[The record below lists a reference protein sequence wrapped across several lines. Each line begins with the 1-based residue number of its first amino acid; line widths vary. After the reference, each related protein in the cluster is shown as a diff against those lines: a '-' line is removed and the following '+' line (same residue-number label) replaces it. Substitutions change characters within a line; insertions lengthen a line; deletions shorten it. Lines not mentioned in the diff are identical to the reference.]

1 MGGFFDGKLIQDSLD
16 YILIFGVM
24 VITVYVINN
33 MIQKNRN
40 AKPINIPPPF
50 VDTPDSTQRSELTSV
65 ENTSTSSGIQNLNL
79 DSSED
84 NALRNFC
91 IKSASNCAY
100 TGGYMN
106 LNMIKYV
113 LSRGCRFLDMEVY
126 LKDDIPIVAYS
137 TNQNSI
143 DSFTSNA
150 PAVSLAGVFST
161 IMSNAFSD
169 TSPNEKDP
177 LFIHLR
183 IKTRVS
189 TAFSK
194 IAKII
199 KSNLG
204 AKLYIDGAGNAAP
217 IDLDTQVSR
226 FMGKIILIIDQES
239 SPDYRN
245 YSTCTPDTDCVSLS
259 SLANMVSN
267 SQNIRVYTENTL
279 MYQPINPPDPSVY
292 LFRIVLPS
300 LGFFNGTQNSD
311 SLYLV
316 KSYGTQVVAQA
327 FYVNDMNLR
336 NYEEM
341 FKSRKSAFVR
351 ISDVLKYVSG

>member
-1 MGGFFDGKLIQDSLD
+1 
-16 YILIFGVM
+16 
-24 VITVYVINN
+24 
-33 MIQKNRN
+33 MIQKHKET
-40 AKPINIPPPF
+40 KPTNIPPPF
-50 VDTPDSTQRSELTSV
+50 VDTPDSAQRAELTSV
-65 ENTSTSSGIQNLNL
+65 ENTSIGPGIQNLRL

-126 LKDDIPIVAYS
+126 LKDDVPVVAYS
-137 TNQNSI
+137 ADKQSL
-143 DSFTSNA
+143 DAFTSNA

-169 TSPNEKDP
+169 TAPNEKDP

-204 AKLYIDGAGNAAP
+204 PKLYTDSTGNAAHV
-217 IDLDTQVSR
+217 DLDTQISR
-226 FMGKIILIIDQES
+226 FMSKVILIIDQES

-267 SQNIRVYTENTL
+267 SQSIRVYTENALT
-279 MYQPINPPDPSVY
+279 YQPINPPDPDVY

-300 LGFFNGTQNSD
+300 LGFFNGTSNSD
-311 SLYLV
+311 SVYLV
-316 KSYGTQVVAQA
+316 QNYGAQVVAQA
-327 FYVNDMNLR
+327 FYKNDTNLR
-336 NYEEM
+336 IYEDL
-341 FKSRKSAFVR
+341 FKTRKSAFVR
-351 ISDVLKYVSG
+351 IQDVLKNVSE